1 MIRALSLRNF
11 KCFSSLD
18 LELAPL
24 TLFTGFNAGGKST
37 TIQTL
42 LLVEQTLRGP
52 ISYPCL
58 MLNGPILS
66 LGTASDVLNTNV
78 SSKAMFIGVTS
89 GDHTVRWH
97 FIAKDRLLTIDQIE
111 ETDGVSRVVHSSG
124 DGDLIGIRPQRSWA
138 TPVLESLQS
147 LVYLSAARQVDTE
160 VYPSAF
166 GAGLPKGD
174 VGSIGQYAS
183 WWLHESG
190 DDEAPASKR
199 HPDFPAREALRQQV
213 NAWIGDLFPGA
224 EANSRPIDRTNLVRL
239 EFRSGL
245 TSDWVR
251 PSNIG
256 YGMSYAFPIIVAGLC
271 AEAGQTVI
279 LDSPE
284 AHLHPRAQSSVGRF
298 LSQMAGAG
306 AQMLIETHS
315 DHVLNGV
322 RIAVRDGL
330 LSPRDAAIYFF
341 TGNRDAQ
348 VVRLSVDKNGTIS
361 GLPDGF
367 FDQAERDLA
376 NLAGWDS

>member
-1 MIRALSLRNF
+1 MIRTLSFRNF
-11 KCFSSLD
+11 KCFAALD

-24 TLFTGFNAGGKST
+24 TLLTGFNAGGKST

-42 LLVEQTLRGP
+42 LLLEQTLKGP

-58 MLNGPILS
+58 MLNGPILN
-66 LGTASDVLNTNV
+66 LGTATDVLYAAG
-78 SSKAMFIGVTS
+78 SSKAMVIGVTS
-89 GDHTVRWH
+89 GDHTVRWQ
-97 FIAKDRLLTIDQIE
+97 FAAKDRLLAIDEVE
-111 ETDGVSRVVHSSG
+111 EIDGVRRSTYSSA
-124 DGDLIGIRPQRSWA
+124 DLIGIRPQGSSKG
-138 TPVLESLQS
+138 PVLASLESI
-147 LVYLSAARQVDTE
+147 VYLSAARQVDTE

-183 WWLHESG
+183 WWLHEEG
-190 DDEAPASKR
+190 DDEAPASRR
-199 HPDFPAREALRQQV
+199 HPGFPAREAIRQQV
-213 NAWIGDLFPGA
+213 NAWMGDLFPGA

-271 AEAGQTVI
+271 AEKGQTVI

-284 AHLHPRAQSSVGRF
+284 AHLHPRAQSRVGRF
-298 LSQMAGAG
+298 LAQMAGAG
-306 AQMLIETHS
+306 AQTVIETHS
-315 DHVLNGV
+315 DHLLNGV

-330 LSPRDAAIYFF
+330 LSSEEAAIYFF
-341 TGNRDAQ
+341 TGNKNAQ
-348 VVRLSVDKNGTIS
+348 VIRLSVDKNGTIS
-361 GLPDGF
+361 GLPEGF

-376 NLAGWDS
+376 DLAGWDS